1 LLLKAESEGKGK
13 KQNILPDAAKEMSI
27 HDI

>member
-13 KQNILPDAAKEMSI
+13 KQNILPDAAKEMTI
-27 HDI
+27 YDI